1 MAKSSVLTYA
11 LLGGAA
17 YVAYNWWKSQPVTSS
32 SSSTTSGGTTGGTSS
47 TVAYVPPTTLQQL
60 NTAAGSPTAMLNA
73 DEWSYYWTTKLGKP
87 AIDSDTFTALFFPT
101 GRPADPS
108 QNPTMS
114 ATAFLA
120 AIAGKGLSGYSG
132 RRLYLPVPRLGVARN
147 RGFGGY
153 GIADF
158 QRAGRR

>member
-1 MAKSSVLTYA
+1 MAKSSLITYA

-17 YVAYNWWKSQPVTSS
+17 YVAYSWWKSQPTSS
-32 SSSTTSGGTTGGTSS
+32 STSTTGGGGSTGTTG

-73 DEWSYYWTTKLGKP
+73 DEWSYYWTTNLGKP
-87 AIDSDTFTALFFPT
+87 AIDGTTFTGLFFPT
-101 GRPADPS
+101 GRPADSS
-108 QNPTMS
+108 QAPTMS

-120 AIAGKGLSGYSG
+120 AIAGKGLSGLSG
-132 RRLYLPVPRLGVARN
+132 RRLYIPVPRLGVAAN

-158 QRAGRR
+158 RKAGRR